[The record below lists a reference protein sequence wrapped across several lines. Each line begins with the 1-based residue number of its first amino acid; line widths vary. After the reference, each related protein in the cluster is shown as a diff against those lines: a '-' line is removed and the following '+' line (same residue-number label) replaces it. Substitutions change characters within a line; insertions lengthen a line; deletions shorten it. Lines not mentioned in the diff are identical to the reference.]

1 MNKNLQISKHCE
13 QERMQQRGVSMKM
26 IDLIKE
32 YGECYRRRNHPSSM
46 YFSKKSLMRMRR
58 EGVSKQYVI
67 EAESKPN
74 LRFLIDEVTG
84 TLITVV
90 HVDKNKQRV
99 H

>member
-1 MNKNLQISKHCE
+1 
-13 QERMQQRGVSMKM
+13 
-26 IDLIKE
+26 
-32 YGECYRRRNHPSSM
+32 
-46 YFSKKSLMRMRR
+46 MRR
-58 EGVSKQYVI
+58 EGVSKQFVI